1 MTVSDVLRYYRTQTA
16 VAEALNMKQ
25 NSVAGWVKRQ
35 KVPLLRQLQLERA
48 TRGKLKADKNLLF
61 N

>member
-1 MTVSDVLRYYRTQTA
+1 MTVSEVLSYYRTQTA

-25 NSVAGWVKRQ
+25 NSVAGWVQRNR
-35 KVPLLRQLQLERA
+35 VPLLRQLQIEKKTGGR
-48 TRGKLKADKNLLF
+48 LKAEKLF